1 MTEEQSHPQC
11 WVEWTDK
18 ADMNEFVDIML
29 EKNCISTKSE
39 LYNFFLKPFGQS
51 IVRCNARKLELIA
64 YLFHRLCVKRII
76 RRKGGKGYFV
86 CLERRFTDSGKN
98 KFKKDLLKYLSSEV
112 HLKKSLYAST
122 RKEVEEIITH
132 ILK

>member
-1 MTEEQSHPQC
+1 MTEGQPRRQC

-18 ADMNEFVDIML
+18 ADMGKFVNIMW
-29 EKNCISTKSE
+29 ERKCIYTQRE
-39 LYNFFLKPFGQS
+39 LYNFFLKPFSQS

-64 YLFHRLCVKRII
+64 YLFHRLCAKRII

-86 CLERRFTDSGKN
+86 CIERRFTDFDRK

-112 HLKKSLYAST
+112 HLKKSFYAPT
-122 RKEVEEIITH
+122 RKEVEEIIAS

>member
-1 MTEEQSHPQC
+1 MTEGQLHPQC
-11 WVEWTDK
+11 WVEWTGK
-18 ADMNEFVDIML
+18 ADMGKFVNIML
-29 EKNCISTKSE
+29 ERKCIHTKRE
-39 LYNFFLKPFGQS
+39 LYNFFLKPFSQS

-86 CLERRFTDSGKN
+86 CIERRFTDFDRK

-112 HLKKSLYAST
+112 HLKKSFYAPT
-122 RKEVEEIITH
+122 RKEVEEIIAS